1 MMIALVVVAR
11 WGTLIDDDETLVA
24 RWGTLVDDDETLV
37 ARWGTADDVG
47 QQAHDPSNQLDRTHA
62 ENTH

>member
-1 MMIALVVVAR
+1 MMITLVVVAR
-11 WGTLIDDDETLVA
+11 WA
-24 RWGTLVDDDETLV
+24 TLVDDDETLV

-47 QQAHDPSNQLDRTHA
+47 QQAHDPSKHLDRTHT

>member
-1 MMIALVVVAR
+1 MMIALVV
-11 WGTLIDDDETLVA
+11 VA

-47 QQAHDPSNQLDRTHA
+47 QQAHDPSTATSQHIQVIHA
-62 ENTH
+62 H

>member
-1 MMIALVVVAR
+1 MMIALVV
-11 WGTLIDDDETLVA
+11 VA

-47 QQAHDPSNQLDRTHA
+47 QQAHDPSKQLNGTQLHILRIHTDATPQY
-62 ENTH
+62 TY

>member
-1 MMIALVVVAR
+1 MMIALVV
-11 WGTLIDDDETLVA
+11 VA

-47 QQAHDPSNQLDRTHA
+47 QQAHDPSKQLDRTHA

>member
-1 MMIALVVVAR
+1 MMIALVVV
-11 WGTLIDDDETLVA
+11 V

-47 QQAHDPSNQLDRTHA
+47 QQAHDPSKQLHSTHA